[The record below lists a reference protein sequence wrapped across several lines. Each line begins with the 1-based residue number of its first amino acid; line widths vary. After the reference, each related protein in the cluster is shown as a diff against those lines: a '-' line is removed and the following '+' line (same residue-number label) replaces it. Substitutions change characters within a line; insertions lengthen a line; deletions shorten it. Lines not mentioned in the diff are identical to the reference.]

1 MEQRRERVY
10 LETERHRISGW
21 ITLARDGYRSRVSD
35 VLNATEREFVPM
47 TDAVVE
53 LIGHKGQG
61 TRHEVIAVSRHH
73 IVLVI
78 PESDGAPVLEEA
90 SAGTAGIVG

>member
-47 TDAVVE
+47 TDCVVE
-53 LIGHKGQG
+53 LIGREGQG
-61 TRHEVIAVSRHH
+61 THHDVIAVSRNH

-78 PESDGAPVLEEA
+78 PETDGSPVLEP
-90 SAGTAGIVG
+90 GTAAGVAS

>member
-10 LETERHRISGW
+10 LETDRHRISGF

-47 TDAVVE
+47 TDCVVE
-53 LIGHKGQG
+53 LIGREGQG
-61 TRHEVIAVSRHH
+61 TFHEVVAVSRHH

-78 PESDGAPVLEEA
+78 PESEGAPVLQPRAAA
-90 SAGTAGIVG
+90 SVGG